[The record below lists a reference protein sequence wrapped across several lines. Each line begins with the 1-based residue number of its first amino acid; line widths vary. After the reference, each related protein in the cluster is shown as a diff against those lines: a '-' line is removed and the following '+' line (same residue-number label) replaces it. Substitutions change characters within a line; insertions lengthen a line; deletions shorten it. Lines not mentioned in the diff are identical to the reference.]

1 MRMMSSAATFG
12 VLAVVFGVATTISGG
27 LALFGG
33 EWAKSLARA
42 FHVSLET

>member
-1 MRMMSSAATFG
+1 MRMMSSVATSG
-12 VLAVVFGVATTISGG
+12 VLAVVFGVATIVSGG

-33 EWAKSLARA
+33 DWAKSLARA